1 MSPSSNGSKNS
12 MLHSPAFSYF
22 SRFQPY
28 WNASLLISSGVSSRV
43 MKRPFS
49 FFWSPSQMNWSR
61 SVVLAV
67 PADPDTRVTDGRGRP
82 PQMSLSSSL
91 QPVVVLS
98 TFVSESMLNYC
109 KSLYI

>member
-1 MSPSSNGSKNS
+1 MSPNSNGSKNS
-12 MLHSPAFSYF
+12 MLHSPAFSNF
-22 SRFQPY
+22 SKSQLY
-28 WNASLLISSGVSSRV
+28 WSPSFFISSGVSSRV

-67 PADPDTRVTDGRGRP
+67 PADPEIRVTDGRGRP
-82 PQMSLSSSL
+82 PQTSLSSPL

-98 TFVSESMLNYC
+98 ISKLIANYWGN
-109 KSLYI
+109 LYI